1 MAKVTVLCWQ
11 EIPSLV
17 EVKGPEG
24 AHKIQLSGRFL
35 ELIDAVAMR
44 RKLSGTDDYLMQW
57 RKEKRPDRDGRAED
71 IANAVAAEIEA
82 SYDEIRER
90 ALQLKAPT

>member
-1 MAKVTVLCWQ
+1 
-11 EIPSLV
+11 
-17 EVKGPEG
+17 
-24 AHKIQLSGRFL
+24 
-35 ELIDAVAMR
+35 MR